1 MWVAQMT
8 LKIGQILALKEKKST
23 INAWSTNLNVTTLV
37 WSRYL
42 RIGISY
48 ACAPATSFYDIVFR
62 LFLSWPRR
70 DVGLRTSDFGL
81 RTSDFGLCTW
91 TIKKDIFKRDICY
104 GGAHLLIIP
113 ICTHERGCTI
123 DREIKN
129 LNSKR
134 EGRTIT
140 ATFEKNL
147 KQKNGIFYFQGK
159 KLNHASFTRR
169 FKCYV
174 IQILF

>member
-147 KQKNGIFYFQGK
+147 KQKNR
-159 KLNHASFTRR
+159 N
-169 FKCYV
+169 
-174 IQILF
+174 ILFPGEKIESCQFYSQV